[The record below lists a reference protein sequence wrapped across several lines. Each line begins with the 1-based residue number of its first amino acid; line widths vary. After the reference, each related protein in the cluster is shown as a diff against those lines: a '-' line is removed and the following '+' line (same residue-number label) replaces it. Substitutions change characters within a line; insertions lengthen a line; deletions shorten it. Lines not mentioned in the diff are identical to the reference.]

1 MKYIGIVNQIKDK
14 HQSGFYGRTPISEE
28 EAEDILEDLSESF
41 GWTDV
46 VTIGLGVASVIPVIG
61 LYGRIASGAA
71 ALAPGLIKSFK
82 ENQNKISIQRK
93 ITSSKARILIIEN
106 DTLNNN
112 YNIDDELLYG
122 LFDDFISKKKA
133 LKQILKSKGG
143 SELNII
149 ERNFLPDNF
158 GHLHNGHF
166 NEGIYVLHPKNEN
179 ILIPLNNSNRLI
191 QSLIL
196 EETIRAYEALGAK
209 RIVIEDR
216 TEINAQATG
225 KKKGVE
231 ASLNVES
238 KKTVLREKKFGKGIF
253 SPERALK
260 DKYFIQ
266 DIPSV
271 MTTIESRK
279 QGNQLEERFA
289 ENVSLSLG
297 LDVGVLNLY
306 KAKSNFNY
314 NREWFFHVEF
324 YDKNEML
331 RE

>member
-14 HQSGFYGRTPISEE
+14 HESGFYGRTSISEKQ
-28 EAEDILEDLSESF
+28 AEVTLDDLSKSF
-41 GWTDV
+41 GWQDV
-46 VTIGLGVASVIPVIG
+46 ISISLVSTIPVIG
-61 LYGRIASGAA
+61 LAYSVAK
-71 ALAPGLIKSFK
+71 LFK
-82 ENQNKISIQRK
+82 PFNKNQTKISIQRK
-93 ITSSKARILIIEN
+93 ISSSKTRIIIIKN

-112 YNIDDELLYG
+112 YDIDDELLYG
-122 LFDDFISKKKA
+122 LFDDFTSKKNA
-133 LKQILKSKGG
+133 LKKILKSKGG
-143 SELNII
+143 SELHII

-166 NEGIYVLHPKNEN
+166 NEGVYVLHPKNEN
-179 ILIPLNNSNRLI
+179 ILIPLNNSNSLI

-216 TEINAQATG
+216 TETDAQVIG

-231 ASLNVES
+231 TSLNGEH
-238 KKTVLREKKFGKGIF
+238 KKTILREKRFGKGVF
-253 SPERALK
+253 SPDRALR

-279 QGNQLEERFA
+279 QGNQLEEKFA
-289 ENVSLSLG
+289 ENVSLSVG
-297 LDVGVLNLY
+297 LDVGVLDLY
-306 KAKSNFNY
+306 KAKSSFKY

-324 YDKNEML
+324 YDKNDML
-331 RE
+331 KE